1 MPEGYQEISGLRVEV
16 EEVIYNPN
24 LEAPEERPFPFVYFI
39 SIINDSSEALTIWG
53 RKWILKEETGEVVVV
68 EGSGVVGENPFLL
81 PGERFSYNSYHVIGK
96 DSQVSGSFFGTSTN
110 GAKVRVSIPGFNLIV
125 PGSIS

>member
-1 MPEGYQEISGLRVEV
+1 M
-16 EEVIYNPN
+16 
-24 LEAPEERPFPFVYFI
+24 
-39 SIINDSSEALTIWG
+39 
-53 RKWILKEETGEVVVV
+53 V

-96 DSQVSGSFFGTSTN
+96 DSRVSGSFFGNLAN
-110 GAKVRVSIPGFNLIV
+110 GKKIRVAIPEFNLEV

>member
-1 MPEGYQEISGLRVEV
+1 MPEGYQEILGLRVEV

-24 LEAPEERPFPFVYFI
+24 LEAPEERPYPFVYFI
-39 SIINDSSEALTIWG
+39 SIINDSNEALTIWG
-53 RKWILKEETGEVVVV
+53 RKWILKDVTGEVMVV

-96 DSQVSGSFFGTSTN
+96 DSRVSGSFFGTSEH
-110 GAKVRVSIPGFNLIV
+110 GAKVRVTIPGFNLVV
-125 PGSIS
+125 PDSIT

>member
-1 MPEGYQEISGLRVEV
+1 MPEGYQEIPGLRVEV

-24 LEAPEERPFPFVYFI
+24 LEAPEERPYPFVYFI
-39 SIINDSSEALTIWG
+39 SIINDSNEALTIWG
-53 RKWILKEETGEVVVV
+53 RKWILKDVTGEMMVV

-96 DSQVSGSFFGTSTN
+96 DSRVSGSFFGTSEH
-110 GAKVRVSIPGFNLIV
+110 GAKVRVTIPDFNLVV
-125 PGSIS
+125 PDSIS